1 MAPVLEVLRQ
11 VIAFLKE
18 STWAHYVHLC
28 TFVTYRTLQSASPFH
43 WIEARKIKKVHSRLV
58 SFTGFLFVSEATA
71 SIRTIDED
79 MKHTF

>member
-28 TFVTYRTLQSASPFH
+28 TFVTY
-43 WIEARKIKKVHSRLV
+43 
-58 SFTGFLFVSEATA
+58 
-71 SIRTIDED
+71 
-79 MKHTF
+79 